1 MNPTGIFRGETAVRS
16 STERARSQPKIARL
30 GLFLLAV
37 SAPNAFAED
46 VIELKP
52 ARGAAS
58 THVSK
63 KIPPLELSDEERA
76 TEAAVL
82 GPRTILNIPQAFS
95 DGALGGVEAEALVMG
110 PPGRWTPRVGSR
122 YLTEGVGYDESF
134 AFFSGVVPWAVRH
147 GTSHEVN
154 FIEAT
159 GGVARESQ
167 ITGSIEFVERD
178 YEDGGKYVT
187 GDYTAFDYRDSEIGS
202 YRQIAFG
209 RDWLGVN
216 RESRYNVYVP
226 LGRNQKVISTNQT
239 TVPIGTT
246 PVQAIQTNL
255 ETAMYGGDA
264 EYGWRIL
271 PLDKSGIWGLLG
283 GYHFQAGGVKQVWG
297 VKARAEIRIQDYAR
311 LSVEY
316 QRDSVFKSNFVF
328 AFEAVF
334 PGWRPR
340 GRTDCYITDRL
351 GESIQ
356 RWRTVTLARSST
368 FDFL

>member
-1 MNPTGIFRGETAVRS
+1 MNPTGRFRGETAVRS
-16 STERARSQPKIARL
+16 STPRARSQPRFDRL
-30 GLFLLAV
+30 GLFVLAF
-37 SAPNAFAED
+37 SASIALAND

-52 ARGAAS
+52 ASGAAS

-63 KIPPLELSDEERA
+63 KIPPLELSEDERA
-76 TEAAVL
+76 NEAAVL
-82 GPRTILNIPQAFS
+82 GPRTILNIPEAFS
-95 DGALGGVEAEALVMG
+95 EGALGGVEAEALVMG

-134 AFFSGVVPWAVRH
+134 AFFSGMVPLSVSH
-147 GTSHEVN
+147 GESHELG

-167 ITGSIEFVERD
+167 ITGSIEFVDRS
-178 YEDGGKYVT
+178 YVDGGKGVT
-187 GDYTAFDYRDSEIGS
+187 GDYSAFDYRDSEIGS

-216 RESRYNVYVP
+216 RESRYNVYIP
-226 LGRNQKVISTNQT
+226 LGRNQKVISRNQT
-239 TVPIGTT
+239 TVPFGTAQ
-246 PVQAIQTNL
+246 VQAIQTNL

-271 PLDKSGIWGLLG
+271 PLDTSGIWGLLG

-297 VKARAEIRIQDYAR
+297 VKARVEIRIQDFAR

-316 QRDSVFKSNFVF
+316 QRDSVFESNVVF

-340 GRTDCYITDRL
+340 GRADCYITDRL